1 MPRRSRGSREGTS
14 AYTHVDERRLVVL
27 EFLMSEKD
35 GGTANYIRTHA
46 TKLRSED
53 GTRFKIFLQIMVEK
67 NWLEM
72 IKTSQGG
79 VVVNERYKISSEVR
93 QVIETIKGLRNDN
106 NPLAKLGIFDKVD

>member
-1 MPRRSRGSREGTS
+1 MRRRSHGSSKGTS
-14 AYTHVDERRLVVL
+14 TYTHEDEKRLVVL

-46 TKLRSED
+46 TKLRSQD
-53 GTRFKIFLQIMVEK
+53 GDKFQILLQVMVGK

-79 VVVNERYKISSEVR
+79 DKYLITYKISSGGR

-106 NPLAKLGIFDKVD
+106 NPLAKLGIFNKVD

>member
-14 AYTHVDERRLVVL
+14 AYTHEDERRLIVL
-27 EFLMSEKD
+27 EFLMSEKG

-53 GTRFKIFLQIMVEK
+53 GTRFKIFLQIMVDK

-79 VVVNERYKISSEVR
+79 AVVDVRHKISSEGR

>member
-1 MPRRSRGSREGTS
+1 MRRHSHGSRKGTS
-14 AYTHVDERRLVVL
+14 TYTHEDERRLIVL
-27 EFLMSEKD
+27 EFLMSEKG
-35 GGTANYIRTHA
+35 GGTNNYIRTHA

-53 GTRFKIFLQIMVEK
+53 GNRFKIFLQVMVGK

-79 VVVNERYKISSEVR
+79 VVVDVRYKISSEGR

>member
-1 MPRRSRGSREGTS
+1 MPRRSHGSSKGTS
-14 AYTHVDERRLVVL
+14 TYTHEDERRLVVL

-79 VVVNERYKISSEVR
+79 VVVDVRYKISSEGR

-106 NPLAKLGIFDKVD
+106 NPLAKLCIFDKVD

>member
-14 AYTHVDERRLVVL
+14 AYTHEDERRLIVL
-27 EFLMSEKD
+27 EFLMSEKG

-79 VVVNERYKISSEVR
+79 VVVDVRYKISSEGR

>member
-1 MPRRSRGSREGTS
+1 MPRRSHGSHERTS
-14 AYTHVDERRLVVL
+14 SYTHEDERRLIVL

-35 GGTANYIRTHA
+35 GGTSNYIRTHA

-53 GTRFKIFLQIMVEK
+53 GTRFQILLQIMVDK

-79 VVVNERYKISSEVR
+79 VVVDVRYKISSEGR

>member
-14 AYTHVDERRLVVL
+14 TYTHEDERRLIVL
-27 EFLMSEKD
+27 EFLMSEKG

-46 TKLRSED
+46 TKLRSQD
-53 GTRFKIFLQIMVEK
+53 GDRFQILLQVMVGK

-79 VVVNERYKISSEVR
+79 VVVNVRYKISSEGR

>member
-35 GGTANYIRTHA
+35 GGTSHYIRTHA
-46 TKLRSED
+46 TKLRTED
-53 GTRFKIFLQIMVEK
+53 GTKFQILLQVMVEK

-79 VVVNERYKISSEVR
+79 DKYLITYKISSEGR